1 MAKRTRKV
9 KPEDALRIAQ
19 TRRRHLLV
27 LASVVFATFLSALP
41 GDFIWTDHQD
51 LLDGGQRIVQ
61 WRDLLSI
68 WTLTEP
74 QYQSRLDGPM
84 TLPSSGSWQPLTT
97 INYSLGW
104 GLWNR
109 CPACFRF
116 ENLLWHMA
124 VVIGLYALG
133 RELLAQRRL
142 GKSIAFWAA
151 LLFAVHP
158 TTVMSVAWI
167 GGRAI
172 LLSSACAIWALVLLT
187 RLPATSKS
195 RRDGT
200 KRWLIGLTGLSAL
213 AFGALEIA
221 LALPLLALIVAWYES
236 AERGRAHLFGISRSR
251 RFGLIAIFATA
262 GVYLLYR
269 GTVIGYE
276 FPGSYPTASVFGNLG
291 TALRLFWHYVDRVL
305 LPGEPIASD
314 AFAITNGWGAAES
327 AALLGLLLWLI
338 ATGVGVVLR
347 LPVAIGSLWFLIWCL
362 PLAGWLPTERYYT
375 EQTLYPAAWG
385 LCLGVTYLLAQLWR
399 PIGRQLMRGSEAVVF
414 APIVLVL
421 AFITSLSNVRF
432 WSDKRLFEAE
442 IAADPRYVEGR
453 AWLARIALAEDRP
466 ADAMNQALNAV
477 DAARDKAFT
486 GYYPRYDIYNLL
498 GEAQLRMALAYE
510 AQGSFATALEIRPSS
525 AMVHHGLGKAF
536 NDQQEYALAEQH
548 LRRALTLRQ
557 GFASAQADLGVA
569 LIGQGKHAQGLALLE
584 PNLTQG
590 LGSYARLI
598 AAADAYMEMTR
609 WENAESA
616 LEAALATSETAEGR
630 AKLAFTLWQLGKRAL
645 ARENI
650 NIALQLEGQ
659 SSDYVLWVNEQLA
672 EPYQ

>member
-1 MAKRTRKV
+1 MTKRTRKV
-9 KPEDALRIAQ
+9 KPENALRTAQ
-19 TRRRHLLV
+19 TRRRHVILLV
-27 LASVVFATFLSALP
+27 SVVFVTFISALP

-61 WRDLLSI
+61 WRDLLGI

-74 QYQSRLDGPM
+74 QYRTRLDGPI
-84 TLPSSGSWQPLTT
+84 TLPTSGSWQPLTT

-109 CPACFRF
+109 CAACFRF

-133 RELLAQRRL
+133 RRLLAQRRL

-151 LLFAVHP
+151 MLFAVHP

-167 GGRAI
+167 GGRPT

-195 RRDGT
+195 RRGGI
-200 KRWLIGLTGLSAL
+200 KRWLIGLAGLSAL
-213 AFGALEIA
+213 AFGAMETT
-221 LALPLLALIVAWYES
+221 LALPLLALIIAWYES
-236 AERGRAHLFGISRSR
+236 AERGRPHLLGISRSR
-251 RFGLIAIFATA
+251 RFGLTAMIATA

-276 FPGSYPTASVFGNLG
+276 FSGSYPTPNVLDNLG

-314 AFAITNGWGAAES
+314 AFAITTSWGAAES

-362 PLAGWLPTERYYT
+362 PLAGWLPTEHYQT
-375 EQTLYPAAWG
+375 EQTLYPGAWG
-385 LCLGVTYLLAQLWR
+385 LCLSVVYLLAQLWR

-414 APIVLVL
+414 VPIVVVL

-442 IAADPRYVEGR
+442 IATDPRYVEGR

-466 ADAMNQALNAV
+466 AEAMNQALNAV

-486 GYYPRYDIYNLL
+486 GHYPRYDIYSLL

-510 AQGSFATALEIRPSS
+510 AQGSFTTALEERPSS
-525 AMVHHGLGKAF
+525 AMAHHGLGKAF
-536 NDQQEYALAEQH
+536 NGQQEYALAEQH
-548 LRRALTLRQ
+548 LRQALALRQ

-569 LIGQGKHAQGLALLE
+569 LIGQGNHVQGLALLE

-590 LGSYARLI
+590 LDSYERLV
-598 AAADAYMEMTR
+598 AAADAYMETMR
-609 WENAESA
+609 WEDAEGA
-616 LEAALATSETAEGR
+616 LEAALGTSETAEGR
-630 AKLAFTLWQLGKRAL
+630 AKLAFTLWQLGKHDK

-650 NIALQLEGQ
+650 NIALQLEDQ

-672 EPYQ
+672 EPSR